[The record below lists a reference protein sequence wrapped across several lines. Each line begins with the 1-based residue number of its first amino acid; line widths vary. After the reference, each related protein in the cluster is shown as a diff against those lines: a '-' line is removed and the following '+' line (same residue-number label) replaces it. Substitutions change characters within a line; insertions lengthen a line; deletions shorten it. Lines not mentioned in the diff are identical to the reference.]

1 MPGALC
7 QHDAMTEWWPFD
19 RSRVGEWMRGWTEI
33 LAMSSAGTAPPQP
46 GTQPVSQP
54 ADPFAALADAARG
67 WLVGKK
73 RTFRFD
79 GRDVTMIVSDISV
92 EGVSLA
98 RLAGR
103 YGSIRIAARDVQ
115 WDAYRL
121 ERMEIQA
128 RNVHLRPGVRLTLAA
143 APVFCEAFISAVT
156 VSRWLAGVSPRLE
169 LAMRAGVPQIG
180 LTGLPWGRLEVETGA
195 EGRSI
200 SLRPRA
206 LHLFGQRVALRS
218 PAFFLSPPELP
229 AGLILTSVTPAPGG
243 FLVQGLLTEWRRS
256 LSREAVERIAA
267 GMRAGR
273 DRLDI

>member
-1 MPGALC
+1 
-7 QHDAMTEWWPFD
+7 MTEWWPFD
-19 RSRVGEWMRGWTEI
+19 RSRVEEWKRGWTEI
-33 LAMSSAGTAPPQP
+33 LALSSAAAAAALPQP
-46 GTQPVSQP
+46 GTPP
-54 ADPFAALADAARG
+54 ADPFAALVDAARG

-79 GRDVTMIVSDISV
+79 GQDVTMTVSDISV
-92 EGVSLA
+92 EGVNLA
-98 RLAGR
+98 RLVGR
-103 YGSIRIAARDVQ
+103 SDCVRIAARDVQ
-115 WDAYRL
+115 WDGYRL

-128 RNVHLRPGVRLTLAA
+128 RNVQLRPGVRLTMAA
-143 APVFCEAFISAVT
+143 EPVFCEAFVSAAT

-195 EGRSI
+195 EGRNI

-218 PAFFLSPPELP
+218 PAFFLAPPELP
-229 AGLILTSVTPAPGG
+229 AGLILTSVAPAPGG
-243 FLVQGLLTEWRRS
+243 FLVRGLLTEWQRS
-256 LSREAVERIAA
+256 LSREVVERIAA